1 MKGDL
6 IIGVDLGGTKIA
18 VATVSS
24 EGNLI
29 GPLYTTPTLGHENK
43 DVVLKRIFDAIDQV
57 IVESNLDKTD
67 ISGIGIGST
76 GPIDV
81 KEGKILACPQLPTLN
96 HFPLR
101 KSTED
106 KFGIPV
112 VLNNDANAM
121 ILGESIFG
129 AGKGYRV
136 VLGFTLGTGI
146 GCALVNNRQ
155 IYLGAT
161 ETSGEIWVSSYR
173 DGTIEDYVSGRGL
186 SRIYNEISGKEK
198 SAFEIADLAR
208 KGDLPAKRSW
218 DEFGQAL
225 AFAMSWCVNLIDP
238 DIVVLGGSISKS
250 FDLFYPSMD
259 LYFRK
264 YICPVPAQ
272 KTKVVSSSLGDNAG
286 VIGAASLILSLK
298 E

>member
-1 MKGDL
+1 MKGNL

-18 VATVSS
+18 VAVVSH
-24 EGNLI
+24 EGNVI
-29 GPLYTTPTLGHENK
+29 GPLYTAPTLGNESK
-43 DVVLKRIFDAIDQV
+43 DVVLRGIFDAIDH
-57 IVESNLDKTD
+57 IIIENDLDKAD

-81 KEGKILACPQLPTLN
+81 REGTILDCPQLPTLN

-101 KSTED
+101 KSTEE
-106 KFGIPV
+106 KFGLPV

-129 AGKGYRV
+129 AGKGYPV

-146 GCALVNNRQ
+146 GCALVINRQ

-161 ETSGEIWVSSYR
+161 ETSGEIWVSPYR
-173 DGTIEDYVSGRGL
+173 SGTIEDYVSGRGI
-186 SRIYNEISGKEK
+186 SRIYRELSGEEK
-198 SAFEIADLAR
+198 NAVEIANLAQ

-238 DIVVLGGSISKS
+238 DIVVLGGSITKS
-250 FDLFYPSMD
+250 FDLFYPAMD
-259 LYFRK
+259 LNFRK
-264 YICPVPAQ
+264 YICPRPAQ
-272 KTKVVSSSLGDNAG
+272 TTKVVPSSLGDNAG
-286 VIGAASLILSLK
+286 VIGAASLIISLK